1 MDSMKISRQNVPL
14 ALAAFGLALSA
25 PSWLAAQTPAGLRD
39 PREAHLA
46 EVRQLTFGGE
56 NAEGYWSADGREL
69 ILQSTNGDLKCDQI
83 FRLAIASPG
92 ALRRVSTGAG
102 RTTCAY
108 FFPAGNRILYSSTH
122 KADPACPPTPDH
134 SRGYVWPIYPE
145 YEIWSANLDGGDLV
159 ALTQNDAYDAEA
171 TTCPRDG
178 SIVFTSDRDGD
189 LELYRMDADGKN
201 VKRLTRA
208 AGYDGGAFFSPDC
221 TKIVWRASRPAA
233 GADLEDYQAL
243 LGQHLV
249 RPSRLELMVANA
261 DGTDARQI
269 TYLGAASFAPSFFPS
284 GERIIFSSNTGDAK
298 GREFDLWAVN
308 LDGSELERVTYT
320 PGFDGFPVFSPDGKT
335 LAFASNRNQG
345 KHGETD
351 LYIARWQEAAVAPV
365 ENPADGYAA
374 DVRWLADDARGGRG
388 LGTPGLTAAA
398 EYIEGRMR
406 SLGLEPGADGGG
418 FRQAFEVA
426 VAVTSLPGT
435 ALEIG
440 GDAVAREDFGPAS
453 FSLSGTAQGET
464 VAAGYGIS
472 APELGRDDYAGKN
485 VRGKIAVVRRFVPSV
500 EAFKP
505 EDVQRRY
512 GDLRYKAWNAREH
525 GALGL
530 IVVDFP
536 ELAAGEAEPEE
547 APLPVLRVDREGD
560 AGIPVV
566 YVKRAQGKLLF
577 AGATTARLTVDLAVE
592 RAPAWNLIG
601 RLPAGAADK
610 LPGAVVVGAHY
621 DHLGLGGPS
630 SLAPDSRE
638 PHNGADDNASG
649 VAGLLEAA
657 RVLAA
662 RRGELR
668 RDVWFVAFSG
678 EEEGALGS
686 TAFTRRPPASLPLA
700 EVLAM
705 VNMDMIGRL
714 REDRVS
720 ILGGESA
727 AEWRQAVPGLCA
739 QLGIECALS
748 GDGYG
753 PSDQTPFF
761 AAGVPVLHLFTGA
774 HSDYHK
780 PSDDAARIN
789 AAGGARVARLAAEIA
804 AMVAARDRALTY
816 VAAAAPAPRGD
827 VRGAGA
833 SLGTVPDY
841 AGPADGRP
849 GVLLAGVRPGGP
861 AEKGGLRR
869 GDLLVELAGHPI
881 RDIQDFMFAL
891 RAAKSGQEA
900 VAVVE
905 REGRR
910 LDLLVTFGVA
920 TGMR

>member
-1 MDSMKISRQNVPL
+1 MKNACHASPFALLVASL
-14 ALAAFGLALSA
+14 ALVM
-25 PSWLAAQTPAGLRD
+25 PSPLGAQMPPDLRD
-39 PREAHLA
+39 PRESHLT
-46 EVRQLTFGGE
+46 EVRQLTFDGE
-56 NAEGYWSADGREL
+56 NAEGYWSPDGQEL
-69 ILQSTNGDLKCDQI
+69 ILQSTHGGLGCDQI
-83 FRLAIASPG
+83 FRLAIDSPG

-108 FFPAGNRILYSSTH
+108 FFSQGHRILYSSTH
-122 KADPACPPTPDH
+122 QAGPACPAPPDH
-134 SRGYVWPIYPE
+134 SKGYVWAIHPE
-145 YEIWSANLDGGDLV
+145 YEIWSADRDGGQLV

-178 SIVFTSDRDGD
+178 SILFTSTRDGD

-201 VKRLTRA
+201 VKRLTHSP
-208 AGYDGGAFFSPDC
+208 GYDGGAFYSPDC
-221 TKIVWRASRPAA
+221 SKIVWRASRPAA
-233 GADLEDYQAL
+233 GAGLEDYRAL
-243 LGQHLV
+243 LGQNLV
-249 RPSRLELMVANA
+249 RPSRLELVVANA

-284 GERIIFSSNTGDAK
+284 GERLVFSSNAGDPK

-308 LDGSELERVTYT
+308 LDGTQLERITYT
-320 PGFDGFPVFSPDGKT
+320 PGFDGFPVFSPDGKS
-335 LAFASNRNQG
+335 LAFASNRHQS
-345 KHGETD
+345 KPGETD
-351 LYIARWQEAAVAPV
+351 LYVARWQEAAVAAV

-388 LGTPGLTAAA
+388 IGTPELAAA
-398 EYIEGRMR
+398 ADWIEGRMR
-406 SLGLEPGADGGG
+406 ALGLEPAGESGGY
-418 FRQAFEVA
+418 RQAFEVP
-426 VAVTSLPGT
+426 VAVTSRPGT
-435 ALEIG
+435 ALEVG
-440 GDAVAREDFGPAS
+440 GEAVAGVDFSPAS
-453 FSLSGTAQGET
+453 FSSSGSAQGDV

-472 APELGRDDYAGKN
+472 ASELGRDDYAGRE
-485 VRGKIAVVRRFVPSV
+485 VRGKIVVVRRFVPSQ

-530 IVVDFP
+530 VVVDLP
-536 ELAAGEAEPEE
+536 EVAAGEAVPEE
-547 APLPVLRVDREGD
+547 APLPPLRVDQEGD
-560 AGIPVV
+560 AGIPVML
-566 YVKRAQGKLLF
+566 VKRAVGGALF
-577 AGATTARLTVDLAVE
+577 DRPASARLTVDLAVE
-592 RAPAWNLIG
+592 RAPAWNLLG

-610 LPGAVVVGAHY
+610 LPGAVVIGAHY
-621 DHLGLGGPS
+621 DHLGLGGAN

-657 RVLAA
+657 RLLAA

-668 RDVWFVAFSG
+668 RDVWFMAFSG
-678 EEEGALGS
+678 EEEGVLGS
-686 TAFTRRPPASLPLA
+686 TAFTRRPPAGLQLA
-700 EVLAM
+700 DLRAM

-714 REDRVS
+714 REDRLS
-720 ILGGESA
+720 LLGGESA
-727 AEWRQAVPGLCA
+727 AEWRQVVPGLCA
-739 QLGIECALS
+739 QLGLDCALS

-761 AAGVPVLHLFTGA
+761 AAGVPVIHLFTGA

-789 AAGGARVARLAAEIA
+789 AAGGARVARLVADIA
-804 AMVAARDRALTY
+804 ATVASRDGALTY

-891 RAAKSGQEA
+891 RAAKPGQEA
-900 VAVVE
+900 VAAVE
-905 REGRR
+905 REGHHVE
-910 LDLLVTFGVA
+910 LLVTFGVA